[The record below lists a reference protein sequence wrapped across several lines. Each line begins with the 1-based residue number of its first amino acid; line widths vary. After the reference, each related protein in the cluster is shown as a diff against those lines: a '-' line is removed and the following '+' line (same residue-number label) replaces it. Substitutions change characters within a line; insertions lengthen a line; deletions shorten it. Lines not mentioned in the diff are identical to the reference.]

1 MAPKVTK
8 DRWWWEDEKMADNVS
23 YLSGGEKSDC
33 GVSFEVLYFNFSVL
47 TLIAYNILKTSELI
61 AVEYAIRIGG
71 LESEDIQT
79 F

>member
-23 YLSGGEKSDC
+23 YLSWGENSDC

-47 TLIAYNILKTSELI
+47 TLIAYNFLKTSELI
-61 AVEYAIRIGG
+61 AVEYSIRIGG